1 MTRAG
6 ALKNGYA
13 ADDIRC
19 LRLPCGAT
27 APTLVSNS
35 MITLRSPSSG
45 REKMRAI
52 RLVRLALALILLA
65 PLALACPP
73 TAQAQ
78 PDKLAPQV
86 RKFIGHMARA
96 HGFDVRAL
104 RTLLAGAQPNREV
117 LRAVAAPVTSRP
129 WYQFRPLCVD
139 DMQVSEGVQ
148 FWHDNAALLE
158 RARRDFGVPEDI
170 VIAVIA
176 IESRFGRYA
185 GGYRVIDS
193 LYTLAFVWPN
203 RAAYFRGE
211 LEQFL
216 VLAREQGW
224 DAGSVQGSFAGAL
237 GWPQF
242 MPSSYRRF
250 ALDYSGDGR
259 VDLWDD
265 VADIVGSVA
274 NYLQQS
280 GWRDGQPVAARAQL
294 DGIDPNPLLQLG
306 PKPQLLSQWAQRGVS
321 SAEDI
326 AQALSASLFALELAD
341 GPEYWLG
348 FDNFHILLRY
358 NPSRNYAMAVYQL
371 AQEIRAQHERPGLAG
386 SD

>member
-1 MTRAG
+1 M
-6 ALKNGYA
+6 
-13 ADDIRC
+13 
-19 LRLPCGAT
+19 LPLA
-27 APTLVSNS
+27 
-35 MITLRSPSSG
+35 
-45 REKMRAI
+45 
-52 RLVRLALALILLA
+52 RLALAVTLA
-65 PLALACPP
+65 ALMSACPL
-73 TAQAQ
+73 AQAQ
-78 PDKLAPQV
+78 SDNLEPQV
-86 RKFIGHMARA
+86 RKFIGYMART
-96 HGFDVRAL
+96 HGFDARAL
-104 RTLLAGAQPNREV
+104 RTLLAGAQPNRDV
-117 LRAVAAPVTSRP
+117 LRAISAPATGRP

-139 DMQVSEGVQ
+139 DMQVTEGVQ
-148 FWHDNAALLE
+148 FWYDNAALLE
-158 RARRDFGVPEDI
+158 RTRHDFGVPEEI

-203 RAAYFRGE
+203 RSAYFRSE

-224 DAGSVQGSFAGAL
+224 DAGSVRGSFAGAL

-250 ALDYSGDGR
+250 ALDYSGDGHI
-259 VDLWDD
+259 DLWDN

-274 NYLQQS
+274 NYLQKF

-294 DGIDPNPLLQLG
+294 DGADPNPLLQLG
-306 PKPQLLSQWAQRGVS
+306 LRQQLLSQWAQRGVS

-326 AQALSASLFALELAD
+326 GQGLPASLFSLELAD

-348 FDNFHILLRY
+348 FDNFHALLRY

-371 AQEIRAQHERPGLAG
+371 AQEIRAQRERPALAG

>member
-1 MTRAG
+1 MTRIFTIA
-6 ALKNGYA
+6 
-13 ADDIRC
+13 
-19 LRLPCGAT
+19 
-27 APTLVSNS
+27 
-35 MITLRSPSSG
+35 
-45 REKMRAI
+45 
-52 RLVRLALALILLA
+52 RLALAVAFLA
-65 PLALACPP
+65 PIALTSPLP
-73 TAQAQ
+73 AQAQ
-78 PDKLAPQV
+78 SDRLSPEV
-86 RKFIGHMARA
+86 RKFIGHMART
-96 HGFDVRAL
+96 HGFDARAL
-104 RTLLAGAQPNREV
+104 RTLFAGAQPNRDV
-117 LRAVAAPVTSRP
+117 LRAIAAPVTSRP
-129 WYQFRPLCVD
+129 WYQFKPLCVD
-139 DMQVSEGVQ
+139 DMQVTEGVQ

-158 RARRDFGVPEDI
+158 RARHDFGVPEDI

-203 RAAYFRGE
+203 RTAYFRGE

-216 VLAREQGW
+216 VLTREQGW

-259 VDLWDD
+259 VDLWND

-274 NYLQQS
+274 NYLQQF
-280 GWRDGQPVAARAQL
+280 GWRDGQPIATRAQL
-294 DGIDPNPLLQLG
+294 DGVDPKALLQIGL
-306 PKPQLLSQWAQRGVS
+306 KQQLLSEWQQRGVT
-321 SAEDI
+321 SAEDMG
-326 AQALSASLFALELAD
+326 QALPASLFALELAD

-348 FDNFHILLRY
+348 FDNFHALLRY
-358 NPSRNYAMAVYQL
+358 NPSRNYAMAVHQL
-371 AQEIRAQHERPGLAG
+371 AQEIRTQHERPALAG

>member
-1 MTRAG
+1 MIILRWPSAG
-6 ALKNGYA
+6 
-13 ADDIRC
+13 
-19 LRLPCGAT
+19 P
-27 APTLVSNS
+27 
-35 MITLRSPSSG
+35 
-45 REKMRAI
+45 EEMRALRI
-52 RLVRLALALILLA
+52 ARLALAVIM
-65 PLALACPP
+65 PLALACPAEAE
-73 TAQAQ
+73 AQTER
-78 PDKLAPQV
+78 LTPQV
-86 RKFIGHMARA
+86 RKFIGHMART
-96 HGFDVRAL
+96 HGFDAQALRAL
-104 RTLLAGAQPNREV
+104 FAGAQANRDV
-117 LRAVAAPVTSRP
+117 LRAISTPATGRP

-139 DMQVSEGVQ
+139 DMQVTEGVQ
-148 FWHDNAALLE
+148 FWYDNAALLE
-158 RARRDFGVPEDI
+158 RTRHDFGVPEEI

-185 GGYRVIDS
+185 GGYRVLDS

-203 RAAYFRGE
+203 RSAYFRAE

-224 DAGSVQGSFAGAL
+224 DAGSVRGSFAGAL

-259 VDLWDD
+259 VDLWDN

-280 GWRDGQPVAARAQL
+280 GWRDGQPVAARAQV
-294 DGIDPNPLLQLG
+294 DGIDPQPLLQLG
-306 PKPQLLSQWAQRGVS
+306 RQQLLSQWEQRGVS
-321 SAEDI
+321 SAEDM
-326 AQALSASLFALELAD
+326 ARALPASLFALELPD

-348 FDNFHILLRY
+348 FDNFHALLRY
-358 NPSRNYAMAVYQL
+358 NPSRNYAMAVHQL
-371 AQEIRAQHERPGLAG
+371 AQEIRAQRERPALTG

>member
-1 MTRAG
+1 MRTF
-6 ALKNGYA
+6 
-13 ADDIRC
+13 
-19 LRLPCGAT
+19 RLA
-27 APTLVSNS
+27 
-35 MITLRSPSSG
+35 
-45 REKMRAI
+45 
-52 RLVRLALALILLA
+52 RLALAVIV
-65 PLALACPP
+65 PLALACAPKAE
-73 TAQAQ
+73 AQTER
-78 PDKLAPQV
+78 LTPQV
-86 RKFIGHMARA
+86 RKFIGHMARM
-96 HGFDVRAL
+96 HGFDARAL
-104 RTLLAGAQPNREV
+104 RALFAGAQANRDV
-117 LRAVAAPVTSRP
+117 LRAITAPATSRP
-129 WYQFRPLCVD
+129 WYQFKALCVD

-193 LYTLAFVWPN
+193 LYTLAFMWPN

-216 VLAREQGW
+216 VLARDQGW

-259 VDLWDD
+259 VDLWDN

-274 NYLQQS
+274 NYLQQF

-294 DGIDPNPLLQLG
+294 DGIDANALLQLG
-306 PKPQLLSQWAQRGVS
+306 LKPQLLSQWSQRGVS
-321 SAEDI
+321 SAEDM
-326 AQALSASLFALELAD
+326 AQALPASLFALEVAD

-348 FDNFHILLRY
+348 FDNFHALLRY

-371 AQEIRAQHERPGLAG
+371 AQEIRAEHERPALAG